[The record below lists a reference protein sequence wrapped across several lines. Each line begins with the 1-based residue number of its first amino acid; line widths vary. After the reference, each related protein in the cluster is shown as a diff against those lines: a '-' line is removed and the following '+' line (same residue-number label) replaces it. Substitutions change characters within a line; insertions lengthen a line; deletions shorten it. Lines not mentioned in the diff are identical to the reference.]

1 MQIECQI
8 KILHYQISLMSSVE
22 MGGKCVTVI
31 GHLPNTEEK
40 KKKKKKEEEEEK
52 CFTVECL
59 R

>member
-1 MQIECQI
+1 
-8 KILHYQISLMSSVE
+8 MSSVE